1 MSTTLLVVDDDDEI
15 RELLCDYLTDA
26 GYVVL
31 AAADGKQMHEHL
43 ARQKVDLVVLDLMLP
58 GEDGLS
64 LCRQLQALP
73 GLAVIMLSAK
83 GSALDRIIGLEVGA
97 DDYLAKPFEPRELI
111 ARIKAVLRR
120 PHRLEAA
127 VQEPTQVQAHVF
139 AGFRLE
145 HIKRLLTRP
154 DGQTLTL
161 PRSDYRVLREL
172 LEANNRMLERA
183 RKADAARAETEAALK
198 TLERERDVAREAEAF
213 WQQFAF
219 DADDLATQ
227 RLVAAADAQ
236 AAAEREAIRER
247 AQRERIEGALK
258 LFADRA
264 DMMPKEGWI
273 SDLLGSNR
281 DLPLW
286 WFHAAQVALQRAE
299 PAADYTPPGAERP
312 GERGAR

>member
-64 LCRQLQALP
+64 LCRQLQAQS

-172 LEANNRMLERA
+172 LEANNRVVSRDQLTRSAFSRDHLPDDRSVDMCVSRLRQHLRHA
-183 RKADAARAETEAALK
+183 PG
-198 TLERERDVAREAEAF
+198 DVAQILTIRNEGYLLSIA
-213 WQQFAF
+213 QTQ
-219 DADDLATQ
+219 AT
-227 RLVAAADAQ
+227 A
-236 AAAEREAIRER
+236 
-247 AQRERIEGALK
+247 
-258 LFADRA
+258 
-264 DMMPKEGWI
+264 
-273 SDLLGSNR
+273 
-281 DLPLW
+281 
-286 WFHAAQVALQRAE
+286 
-299 PAADYTPPGAERP
+299 
-312 GERGAR
+312 